1 MAGKNDFSGDEKYM
15 NISIAMA
22 TYNGEKYIR
31 EQLDSILSQTVKD
44 FELIVCDDCSKD
56 STLQILRE
64 YERKDRRI
72 KIFENEQNLGFKKNF
87 EKAILLCAGEYIA
100 LSDQDD
106 IWTKDHLEKLFLIIG
121 EHSLACGNALMVDEN
136 GKSLGKNLNEV
147 DGLFSFNPE
156 TVFYRLAFAGNPFQ
170 GSSMLL
176 RSDFVKKCIP
186 IPEKIK
192 YHDVWFSWCAC
203 MENKIAYTFDV
214 INNYRQHG
222 DNVSFL
228 FHNKTKRS
236 FLQVFLSK
244 IKTVFTGVKI
254 ELLYRFEEIVKKYGM
269 QKESFVEFYQ
279 VVKNIKNKKIGIKEI
294 KFLWNHYEHITT
306 KKGHKGFLK
315 KLIIISKWKEE

>member
-1 MAGKNDFSGDEKYM
+1 MVGKNDFFGDEKYM

-31 EQLDSILSQTVKD
+31 EQLDSILNQTVSD
-44 FELIVCDDCSKD
+44 FELIICDDGSTD
-56 STLQILRE
+56 STVKILRE
-64 YERKDRRI
+64 YVAKDSRI
-72 KIFENEQNLGFKKNF
+72 KLFENEQNLGFKKNF
-87 EKAILLCAGEYIA
+87 EKAISFCSGEYIA

-106 IWTKDHLEKLFLIIG
+106 IWTKDHLEKLFSII
-121 EHSLACGNALMVDEN
+121 ENHSLACGNALMVDKN
-136 GKSLGKNLNEV
+136 GKSLGRNLNEV
-147 DGLFSFNPE
+147 DGLFSFNSE

-176 RSDFVKKCIP
+176 RSDFVKNCIP

-203 MENKIAYTFDV
+203 MENGIAYTFDV

-222 DNVSFL
+222 NNVSFL

-236 FLQVFLSK
+236 FCSALFSK
-244 IKTVFTGVKI
+244 IRIIFSGVKTD
-254 ELLYRFEEIVKKYGM
+254 LPYRFEEIAKKYGTE
-269 QKESFVEFYQ
+269 KESFAEFYQ
-279 VVKNIKNKKIGIKEI
+279 VIKKIKNKKISIKET